1 MTERTV
7 VFGGSGFIGRQVV
20 RLLAKQPNM
29 QIIVPTR
36 EPDQA
41 KLLKPMGA
49 VGQIVPVTCRLADD
63 RQVLAALRGATQVV
77 NLIGILFEPRKHD
90 FAKLHGLWPG
100 RLGLAAQAV
109 GARRLVHVSAIG
121 AAADSPASYARS
133 KAQGEAALRQAL
145 PAATVLRPS
154 VVFGADDN
162 FLNQFAGLAR
172 WSPFLPL
179 IGGGQTKFQP
189 VFVEDVAAAVLAA
202 LARPQAAG
210 KTYELGGPQVLSFKE
225 ILDYILATTGRRRL
239 LLPVPWG
246 LATAKARLLQL
257 MPKPLLTVD
266 QVRLLQT
273 DNVVAPDA
281 PGLAAL
287 GITPTPLA
295 AVAPSF
301 LAPRLMH

>member
-1 MTERTV
+1 MTEKTV

-20 RLLAKQPNM
+20 RLLAKQPGM

-36 EPDQA
+36 DPDQA
-41 KLLKPMGA
+41 KLLKPMGS
-49 VGQIVPVTCRLADD
+49 VGQIVPVTCRLSDD
-63 RQVLAALRGATQVV
+63 QQVLAALRGATQVV

-109 GARRLVHVSAIG
+109 GARRLVHVSALG
-121 AAADSPASYARS
+121 AAADSPAGYART
-133 KAQGEAALRQAL
+133 KTQGEVALRQAM
-145 PAATVLRPS
+145 PTAVILRPS
-154 VVFGADDN
+154 VLFGADDN

-189 VFVEDVAAAVLAA
+189 VFVEDVAAAIMAA
-202 LARPQAAG
+202 LNRPQASG
-210 KTYELGGPQVLSFKE
+210 KIYELGGPQVLSFKE
-225 ILDYILATTGRRRL
+225 ILEYILATTGRRRL

-246 LATAKARLLQL
+246 LATAMARLLQL
-257 MPKPLLTVD
+257 MPRPLLTVD
-266 QVRLLQT
+266 QVKLLQT
-273 DNVVAPDA
+273 DNIVADGA
-281 PGLAAL
+281 LGLTAL

-295 AVAPSF
+295 TVASTF
-301 LAPRLMH
+301 LSPRAA

>member
-1 MTERTV
+1 MTEKTV

-36 EPDQA
+36 DPDQA

-49 VGQIVPVTCRLADD
+49 VGQIVPVSCRLADD
-63 RQVLAALRGATQVV
+63 RQVLVALHGATQVV
-77 NLIGILFEPRKHD
+77 NLIGILFESRKHD

-121 AAADSPASYARS
+121 AAADSAAGYARS
-133 KAQGEAALRQAL
+133 KAQGEAALRQAM
-145 PAATVLRPS
+145 PAATILRPS

-189 VFVEDVAAAVLAA
+189 VYVEDVAAAVLAA
-202 LARPQAAG
+202 LAKPQAAG

-225 ILDYILATTGRRRL
+225 ILDYILAVTKRRRL

-246 LATAKARLLQL
+246 MAALKARLLQL
-257 MPKPLLTVD
+257 MPTPLLTVD
-266 QVRLLQT
+266 QVKLLQT
-273 DNVVAPDA
+273 DNVVATDA
-281 PGLAAL
+281 LGLTAL

-295 AVAPSF
+295 AVAPAF
-301 LAPRLMH
+301 LAPRTA

>member
-1 MTERTV
+1 MTEKTV

-20 RLLAKQPNM
+20 RLLAKQPGM

-36 EPDQA
+36 DPDQA
-41 KLLKPMGA
+41 KMLKLMGA
-49 VGQIVPVTCRLADD
+49 VGQIVPVTCRLSDD
-63 RQVLAALRGATQVV
+63 QQVLAALRGATQVV

-109 GARRLVHVSAIG
+109 GARRLVHVSALG
-121 AAADSPASYARS
+121 AAADSPAAYARS
-133 KAQGEAALRQAL
+133 KAQGEVALRQAM
-145 PAATVLRPS
+145 PAAVMLRPS
-154 VVFGADDN
+154 VLFGADDN

-179 IGGGQTKFQP
+179 IGGGRTKFQP
-189 VFVEDVAAAVLAA
+189 VFVEDVAAAIMAA
-202 LARPQAAG
+202 LNRPQASG
-210 KTYELGGPQVLSFKE
+210 KIYELGGPQVLSFKE
-225 ILDYILATTGRRRL
+225 ILEYIMATTGRRRL

-246 LATAKARLLQL
+246 LATAMARLLQL

-266 QVRLLQT
+266 QVKLLQT
-273 DNVVAPDA
+273 DNIVADSA
-281 PGLAAL
+281 LGLTAL

-295 AVAPSF
+295 TVAPSF
-301 LAPRLMH
+301 LTPRAA

>member
-1 MTERTV
+1 MTEKTV

-20 RLLAKQPNM
+20 RLLAKQPGM

-36 EPDQA
+36 DPDQA

-49 VGQIVPVTCRLADD
+49 VGQIVPVTCRLSDD
-63 RQVLAALRGATQVV
+63 QQVLAALRGATQVV

-109 GARRLVHVSAIG
+109 GARRLVHVSALG
-121 AAADSPASYARS
+121 AAADSPAAYARS
-133 KAQGEAALRQAL
+133 KAQGEVALRQAL
-145 PAATVLRPS
+145 PAAVMLRPS
-154 VVFGADDN
+154 VLFGADDN

-179 IGGGQTKFQP
+179 IGGGRTKFQP
-189 VFVEDVAAAVLAA
+189 VFVEDVAAAIMAA
-202 LARPQAAG
+202 LNRPQASG
-210 KTYELGGPQVLSFKE
+210 KIYELGGPQVLSFKE
-225 ILDYILATTGRRRL
+225 ILEYIMATTGRRRL

-246 LATAKARLLQL
+246 LATAMARLLQL

-266 QVRLLQT
+266 QVKLLQT
-273 DNVVAPDA
+273 DNIVADGA
-281 PGLAAL
+281 LGLTAL

-295 AVAPSF
+295 TVASTF
-301 LAPRLMH
+301 LSPRAA

>member
-1 MTERTV
+1 MTEKTV

-20 RLLAKQPNM
+20 RLLAKQPGM
-29 QIIVPTR
+29 QVIVPTR
-36 EPDQA
+36 DPDQA

-49 VGQIVPVTCRLADD
+49 VGQIVPVTCRLSDD
-63 RQVLAALRGATQVV
+63 QQVLAALRGATQVV

-109 GARRLVHVSAIG
+109 GARRLVHVSALG
-121 AAADSPASYARS
+121 AAADSPAAYARS
-133 KAQGEAALRQAL
+133 KAQGEVALRQAM
-145 PAATVLRPS
+145 PAAVMLRPS
-154 VVFGADDN
+154 VLFGADDN

-179 IGGGQTKFQP
+179 IGGGRTKFQP
-189 VFVEDVAAAVLAA
+189 VFVEDVAAAIMAA
-202 LARPQAAG
+202 LNRPQAAG
-210 KTYELGGPQVLSFKE
+210 KIYELGGPQVLSFKE
-225 ILDYILATTGRRRL
+225 ILENIMATTGRRRL

-246 LATAKARLLQL
+246 LATAMARFLQL

-266 QVRLLQT
+266 QVKLLQT
-273 DNVVAPDA
+273 DNIVADGA
-281 PGLAAL
+281 LGLTAL

-295 AVAPSF
+295 TVASTF
-301 LAPRLMH
+301 LSPRAA